1 MDETAKVA
9 ARKMAFI
16 DVLRGLAAVLVY
28 VFHQQIHT
36 TL

>member
-1 MDETAKVA
+1 MDETTKVA